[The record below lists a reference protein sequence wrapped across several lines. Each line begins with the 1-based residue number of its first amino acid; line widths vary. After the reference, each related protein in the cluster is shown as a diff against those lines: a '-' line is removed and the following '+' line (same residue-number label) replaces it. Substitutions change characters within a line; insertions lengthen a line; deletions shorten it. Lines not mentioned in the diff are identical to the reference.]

1 MKETEEKVIALHL
14 KSQRAFFA
22 SNETKDLTFRLEQ
35 LRKLKEVVLEYQER
49 IQHALWDDLHK
60 SPEEAYLTEIS
71 IVLSEIDNHTKHLK
85 KWAKPKRVSIPL
97 YLRPSSSK
105 IIYEPLGIA
114 LIVAPW
120 NYPFQLLF
128 NPLIGAISAGCCAI
142 LKPSPD
148 TPTVAK
154 LMEEMISNTF
164 LPNYITLVQGGKEI
178 GRAHV

>member
-1 MKETEEKVIALHL
+1 MKETEENLIVQHL
-14 KSQRAFFA
+14 NSQKAFFA
-22 SNETKDLTFRLEQ
+22 GNETKDVPFRLKQ
-35 LRKLKEVVLEYQER
+35 LRRLKEVVIEYQER

-71 IVLSEIDNHTKHLK
+71 IVLSEIDNHIKHLK
-85 KWAKPKRVSIPL
+85 RWAKPKRVATPL

-128 NPLIGAISAGCCAI
+128 NPLVGAISSGCCAI
-142 LKPSPD
+142 LKPS
-148 TPTVAK
+148 
-154 LMEEMISNTF
+154 
-164 LPNYITLVQGGKEI
+164 QI
-178 GRAHV
+178 GRASCRERV